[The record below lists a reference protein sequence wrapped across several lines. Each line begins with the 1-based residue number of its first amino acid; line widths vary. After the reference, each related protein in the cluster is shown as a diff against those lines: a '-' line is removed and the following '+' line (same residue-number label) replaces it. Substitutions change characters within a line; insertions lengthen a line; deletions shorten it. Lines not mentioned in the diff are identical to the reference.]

1 LEGDRAAAYLAD
13 MMMQTF
19 RQASLVLACAAVAWL
34 ATVATALAAP
44 KAELWRFW
52 QAHDSASRMQ
62 VDHRPWQDFLDRFV
76 VKGAGGFNLVRY
88 AAVDAKGKQ
97 ALKGYIGALAR
108 VPVRRLNR
116 DAQLA
121 YWINLY
127 NALTI
132 DVVLAHAPVAS
143 IRDIN
148 ISPGWFARGPWGAKL
163 VTIEGERV
171 SLDDIEHRILR
182 PIWRDARLHYALNCA
197 SMGCPEIS
205 ERAFTPADTEA
216 LLDRAARRFVNHPR
230 AVRFEKGRLLVS
242 SLYHWYG
249 EDFGSSEA
257 AIVAH
262 IRGFAAPGLAQR
274 LEGVRNFADGGYD
287 WSLNAAP

>member
-1 LEGDRAAAYLAD
+1 LEGDRAAAYLAG
-13 MMMQTF
+13 MMIQTL
-19 RQASLVLACAAVAWL
+19 RRAVLVLAFAAAAWPAAVA
-34 ATVATALAAP
+34 TAWAAP

-52 QAHDSASRMQ
+52 QAHDPASRIQ
-62 VDHRPWQDFLDRFV
+62 VDHRPWQEFLDRFV
-76 VKGAGGFNLVRY
+76 VKGSGGFNLVRY
-88 AAVDAKGKQ
+88 AAVDAGAKR
-97 ALKGYIGALAR
+97 ALKGYLGALAR
-108 VPVRRLNR
+108 VLVRRLNR
-116 DAQLA
+116 DTQRA

-132 DVVLAHAPVAS
+132 DVVLAHFPVAS

-163 VTIEGERV
+163 VTIEGKRLG
-171 SLDDIEHRILR
+171 LDDIEHRILR
-182 PIWRDARLHYALNCA
+182 PIWRDARLHYVLNCA

-205 ERAFTPADTEA
+205 ERAFTPGDTEA
-216 LLDRAARRFVNHPR
+216 LLDRAAGRFVNHPR
-230 AVRFEKGRLLVS
+230 AVRFDDGRLKLS

-249 EDFGSSEA
+249 EDFGPSET

-274 LEGVRNFADGGYD
+274 LNGVRNFADGGYD